1 MKPTVQTLLD
11 RADLGLGLL
20 TPPDALAPGALETP
34 VVWAHSSDLP
44 DPTPFLDAGH
54 VLLTTGTQFGDATA
68 DDGATADGASDDGAF
83 ADGYVRR
90 LREAG
95 VAALGFGTEVIRAGT
110 PDTLVAACTAQGL
123 PLFEVPYR
131 VPFIAIARTVA
142 DLLAEDAYARQAW
155 ALAAQRAISLAALR
169 PDGLSA
175 TLAELSRRL
184 GTWVGLIDT
193 TGSVDRE
200 APLGGLG
207 QPALGEV
214 VGEARSMLRRG
225 QRASRTLLAAE
236 STEAPQRLTLQTL
249 GGGGALRGVLAIGD
263 SPELDQAGREV
274 VTAVIA
280 LAGLALEQNRDL
292 DRARGHLRSGLL
304 RSILAGDTALAERV
318 AAEMWGE
325 LPHAP
330 VRVMVTDA
338 PLAHVDRLTELLELR
353 VEERNGRLFFGRDDE
368 QFVLVVEQHD
378 AGLADELASE
388 FELPVGVSDPV
399 AGDGGGSSG
408 GAGGGGGATGGI
420 ALAHEQAMRALE
432 RARETGAGVSYFE
445 EISRQGVLAFLARTD
460 ARAVALATLAP
471 LTEHDATTGTTLVT
485 TTRTWLEH
493 GGQFDA
499 TAQALGVHRH
509 TVRSRIA
516 LAERLLGRDL
526 SGFHA
531 RADLWAAL
539 LAVG

>member
-11 RADLGLGLL
+11 RTDLALGLL
-20 TPPDALAPGALETP
+20 TPADALAPGALETP
-34 VVWAHSSDLP
+34 VVWAHTSDLP

-54 VLLTTGTQFGDATA
+54 VLLTTGTQFGDASGGA
-68 DDGATADGASDDGAF
+68 DAPAAASDDDGF
-83 ADGYVRR
+83 ADAYVRR

-110 PDTLVAACTAQGL
+110 PEALVAACTAQGL

-131 VPFIAIARTVA
+131 VPFIAIARLVA

-175 TLAELSRRL
+175 TLAELSHRL
-184 GTWVGLIDT
+184 GTWVGLIDA
-193 TGSVDRE
+193 TGSLDRE
-200 APLGGLG
+200 APLDGLA

-236 STEAPQRLTLQTL
+236 STGTPQHLTLQTL

-388 FELPVGVSDPV
+388 FDLPVGVSDPV
-399 AGDGGGSSG
+399 GSAGAGATGAG
-408 GAGGGGGATGGI
+408 GAGAGSGGGV

-471 LTEHDATTGTTLVT
+471 LTEHDATSGTTLIT